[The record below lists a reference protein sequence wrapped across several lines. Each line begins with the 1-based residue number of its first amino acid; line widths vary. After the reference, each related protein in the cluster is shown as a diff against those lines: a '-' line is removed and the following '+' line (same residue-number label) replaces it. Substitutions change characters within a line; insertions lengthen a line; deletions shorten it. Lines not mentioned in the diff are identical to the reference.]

1 LLRLLPQ
8 PTLTLRALAPVVAV
22 VLTNIL
28 PVLGGGVPPA
38 RAAAPL
44 ADEAQFR
51 FLRGNAMYRA
61 GRFEDALSEYYLSHR
76 LVPNRNVQFNI
87 ARCLERLRRFDEA
100 FRTWSQLSDGD
111 LPDAERAIVREAIDR
126 LRPQLALLRVG
137 SDPPGADIYLGRR
150 DLGSLGQTP
159 KLIAVPE
166 GKATLILELDGHRP
180 AELPVEPQRG
190 KEQVVS
196 HRLERVYGRV
206 ALTNLP
212 AGARVRRGSPAGESL
227 SVGPG
232 ELRLPLG
239 REVLYVTL
247 PGYETARVE
256 VDVAG
261 DALTTVPV
269 ALRPALT
276 GSIVV
281 RANVEGALVRVDG
294 REVGFTP
301 LVIEKVAPGRR
312 LVEASKEGHVPQ
324 RQLLEVKASG
334 PSYLDLRLRSVAPQV
349 SGATKEL
356 VAAAEAPASIT
367 VITAEEITAFG
378 YTTLADALAGV
389 RGVFASDD
397 RIYRSVGIRGFSP
410 PGDYTNRLLILIDGH
425 PINEVLTGQ
434 GFVGREFDVDL
445 GNVERIE
452 VARGPGA
459 VLYGTGA
466 LFGVVNVV
474 TRRPPPGTHA
484 SAGVQGGT
492 LGLGAARVTAAA
504 RGPRLE
510 VTASGALLHQVGQR
524 RYPWA
529 DPPPGSPDAAAPE
542 ALLADAETA
551 RHAELRARAG
561 PVTLAAAINERV
573 KDVPTGA
580 FATRP
585 EPGSRYRDL
594 RGFVEL
600 RAARA
605 LGRSQLSARASYD
618 ESRFRGHYRL
628 LPDAGGAA
636 RPDLEDHFTARWL
649 TGELRLELPPFMRQ
663 RLTVGG
669 EVQSQFLLD
678 LGSPSLAAQ
687 RAADA
692 IRELVLSGYVNDEL
706 ALGSRLRVNVGLRV
720 DHHGDSFGTTFN
732 PRLAVI
738 GRPYAGGNSKLLLG
752 RAFRAPSSYE
762 RFYNDGGVTQRQAGT
777 TLVPESTVSAE
788 LEHAHAVGGEMVLAG
803 SLFGY
808 QLDDLIILA
817 AAPPAPPGAP
827 AAPTAPPGQLLAF
840 QNQSARVRGL
850 GAEAELRWEPQPG
863 ILLSAA
869 MTLTRV
875 RAADPTA
882 GAPDDQR
889 PFPNAPQALAS
900 LRWLYPLIPERLR
913 LGSELLLDSGR
924 RTRAGRRLED
934 ALLWNVTLS
943 GAYAPWHLRYFAG
956 LFNVLDVND
965 RWTGFPTGLEVP
977 APTVLRYGRSGRV
990 GLQVAF

>member
-8 PTLTLRALAPVVAV
+8 PFFPALVLALAVVAA
-22 VLTNIL
+22 
-28 PVLGGGVPPA
+28 GVPPVQ
-38 RAAAPL
+38 AAAPL

-51 FLRGNAMYRA
+51 FLRGNGYYRA
-61 GRFEDALSEYYLSHR
+61 GRFEDALSEYYLSYR

-100 FRTWSQLSDGD
+100 FRTWSQLAEGD
-111 LPDAERAIVREAIDR
+111 LPEAERDTVREAIDR

-166 GKATLILELDGHRP
+166 GKAALILELDGHRP

-196 HRLERVYGRV
+196 HRLERIYGRV
-206 ALTNLP
+206 ALTGVP
-212 AGARVRRGSPAGESL
+212 AGASVRRGSAAGEQL
-227 SVGPG
+227 RAGPG

-239 REVLYVTL
+239 RQVLYVAL
-247 PGYETARVE
+247 PGHETARLE

-276 GSIVV
+276 GSIIV

-301 LVIEKVAPGRR
+301 LVIEKVALGQR
-312 LVEASKEGHVPQ
+312 LVEASKEGHLPQ
-324 RQLLEVKASG
+324 RQVVVVRDSG
-334 PSYLDLRLRSVAPQV
+334 ASYLDLRLRGAAPQV

-410 PGDYTNRLLILIDGH
+410 PGDYTNRLLILVDGH
-425 PINEVLTGQ
+425 AINEVLTGQ
-434 GFVGREFDVDL
+434 GYVGREFDVDL

-452 VARGPGA
+452 VARGPGG

-474 TRRPPPGTHA
+474 TRRPPPGVHA
-484 SAGVQGGT
+484 SGGVQGGT
-492 LGLGAARVTAAA
+492 LGLGSARVTAAA
-504 RGPRLE
+504 RGPRYE
-510 VTASGALLHQVGQR
+510 VAASGALLHQVGQR
-524 RYPWA
+524 RYPWD
-529 DPPPGSPDAAAPE
+529 DPAPGATGAAAPE
-542 ALLADAETA
+542 AMLADAETA

-561 PVTLAAAINERV
+561 PVTLAAGINERR

-585 EPGSRYRDL
+585 EPGNTYRDL
-594 RGFVEL
+594 RAFVEL

-605 LGRSQLSARASYD
+605 LGRAQLSARAAYD
-618 ESRFRGHYRL
+618 ESRFSGHYRL
-628 LPDAGGAA
+628 LPDPAGGF
-636 RPDLEDHFTARWL
+636 RPDLQDNFTARWL
-649 TGELRLELPPFMRQ
+649 TGELRLELPPFLRQ
-663 RLTVGG
+663 RLTVGA
-669 EVQSQFLLD
+669 EAQSQFLLD

-687 RAADA
+687 RAAGG
-692 IRELVLSGYVNDEL
+692 IRELVLSGYANDEL
-706 ALGSRLRVNVGLRV
+706 AVGDRLRVGLGVRL
-720 DHHGDSFGTTFN
+720 DHYGDSFGTTLN
-732 PRLAVI
+732 PRLAI
-738 GRPYAGGNSKLLLG
+738 IARPYTGGNSKLLLG

-762 RFYNDGGVTQRQAGT
+762 RFYNDGGVTQRQAGS
-777 TLVPESTVSAE
+777 LVPESTLSAE
-788 LEHAHAVGGEMVLAG
+788 AEHAHTVGGEMVLAG

-808 QLDDLIILA
+808 QLDDLIVLA
-817 AAPPAPPGAP
+817 AAAGGDV
-827 AAPTAPPGQLLAF
+827 GQVLAYR
-840 QNQSARVRGL
+840 NQAARVRGL
-850 GAEAELRWEPQPG
+850 GAEVELRWEPQPG
-863 ILLSAA
+863 ILVAAA
-869 MTLTRV
+869 MTLARV
-875 RAADPTA
+875 RTA
-882 GAPDDQR
+882 RAEPGAPDADR
-889 PFPNAPQALAS
+889 AFPNAPQALAS

-934 ALLWNVTLS
+934 ALIWNVTLS
-943 GAYAPWHLRYFAG
+943 GAYAPWRLRYFGG
-956 LFNVLDVND
+956 LFNVLDVNE

-977 APTVLRYGRSGRV
+977 APTVLRYGRSGRI
-990 GLQVAF
+990 GLQVSF